1 MFLISFT
8 LLKRK
13 SKKEL
18 LEQTKQKP
26 HTYSGTESEYAHAGF
41 YTQQRQDLYGNISFP
56 KLHRGIPKEV
66 RKLEKEEEKILS

>member
-41 YTQQRQDLYGNISFP
+41 YTQQRQDRSLNLDIIAAATLLSFTKP
-56 KLHRGIPKEV
+56 
-66 RKLEKEEEKILS
+66 